1 MSALDPNKI
10 RGCFGSN
17 DLLFA
22 NHPCDEERAFD
33 LLVKLRN
40 EEITWE
46 DTEKAFRDFL
56 NSQTTDINHIN
67 SQMKKVEDR
76 YRVWLY

>member
-10 RGCFGSN
+10 KGCFGNN
-17 DLLFA
+17 DLIFA
-22 NHPCDEERAFD
+22 LHSCDEERAFD
-33 LLVKLRN
+33 LLVELRN

-46 DTEKAFRDFL
+46 DTEKAFVDFL
-56 NSQTTDINHIN
+56 NSQKADINHIN